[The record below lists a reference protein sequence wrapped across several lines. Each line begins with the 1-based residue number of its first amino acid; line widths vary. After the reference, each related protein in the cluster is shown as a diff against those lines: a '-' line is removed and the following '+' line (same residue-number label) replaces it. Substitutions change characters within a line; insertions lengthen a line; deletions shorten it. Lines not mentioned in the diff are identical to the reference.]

1 MLGGGFKHVLF
12 SPLFLGNDPIRLTC
26 FNWIVNQDL
35 ACHISDI
42 DLLGH
47 SVTKF
52 SVIFL
57 CFRCGVHLLFPNPE
71 NLPPS
76 WVKSRRFAI
85 SGACGYLA
93 AWPALQSLFDRQPA
107 SVDEQLRASLQ
118 RTWDVFDFGDA
129 GCESPTVCQV
139 YPPWKSSW
147 TGR

>member
-12 SPLFLGNDPIRLTC
+12 SPLFLGNDPIWLTC

-93 AWPALQSLFDRQPA
+93 AWPALSKSIWPATCVSWWTASSVTTTYLGCFWLWRCGMWITNSLPGIPPL
-107 SVDEQLRASLQ
+107 EKQLNR
-118 RTWDVFDFGDA
+118 
-129 GCESPTVCQV
+129 
-139 YPPWKSSW
+139 
-147 TGR
+147 